1 MDEIV
6 QRTHGSLKHAQRTQL
21 LFTSQACGK
30 ALVRNLFF
38 KKTRTYQNNS
48 GIRRRRNYAIHNKN
62 AAIVIS
68 LKSSFRLRNSKLP

>member
-1 MDEIV
+1 MGEIV

-38 KKTRTYQNNS
+38 KKQGLT
-48 GIRRRRNYAIHNKN
+48 AIIPAFADAEITQFTTKT
-62 AAIVIS
+62 
-68 LKSSFRLRNSKLP
+68 